1 MAITFHDLVPSC
13 VRHGTRIDGAS
24 SSSSRR
30 ASTSSGLTITSSNSR
45 PAKRASSQPRSDHDE

>member
-1 MAITFHDLVPSC
+1 MAITFHDFVPSC

-45 PAKRASSQPRSDHDE
+45 PAKRASSQPRNDHDE

>member
-1 MAITFHDLVPSC
+1 MAITFHDFVPSC

-30 ASTSSGLTITSSNSR
+30 ASTSSGLHHHLVEFQ